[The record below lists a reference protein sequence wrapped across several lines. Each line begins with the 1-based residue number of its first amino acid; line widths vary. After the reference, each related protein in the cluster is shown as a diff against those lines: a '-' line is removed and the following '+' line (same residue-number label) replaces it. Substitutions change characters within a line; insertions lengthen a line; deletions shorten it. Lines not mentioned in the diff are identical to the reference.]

1 MYPPIFEVVAADSD
15 VQTNLGVSPTRFY
28 PFGEAPQG
36 VSTPYA
42 VWQFVTGSPENYLN
56 QVPDLDSM
64 SIQVDVFADTA
75 SDARDVAQA
84 LRDAIEP
91 HAHIISWRGEQREED
106 TRSYRVS
113 FDVDW
118 LVSRE
123 TVS

>member
-1 MYPPIFEVVAADSD
+1 MYPPIFETVAADSN
-15 VQTNLGVSPTRFY
+15 VQTNIGTSPCRFY
-28 PFGEAPQG
+28 PFGEAPQN
-36 VSTPYA
+36 VQKPYA
-42 VWQFVTGSPENYLN
+42 VWQFVTGRPENYLN
-56 QVPDLDSM
+56 QVPDIDSM
-64 SIQVDVFADTA
+64 SIQVDVYAATA

-91 HAHIISWRGEQREED
+91 HAHIISWRGEDRDED
-106 TRSYRVS
+106 TRNYRVS